1 MWAPSGELMHHDGGS
16 GKSWIQEPRTAP
28 HTPGSSSSDPDKAS
42 AGHVSAEKP
51 DLGRGEAGL
60 RVCPPVGRGLQSVCF
75 PRWTG
80 AWACLF
86 LKGWRQHAPEASTS
100 AQRSLWL
107 PRHVPLGVEW
117 LPASEQHTESWLQVS
132 PPKGQPSRPWDPTRL
147 LSSIA
152 PDGGT
157 SPPWLPGGTSGPSA
171 TVNHPLARGASGVGR
186 RRARWKAPRVT
197 PGVESRWMRCPSSLR
212 AVSSTPQLR
221 VGSLSR
227 PFQAAMLS
235 TTPGDVN

>member
-1 MWAPSGELMHHDGGS
+1 MMGVQARAGS
-16 GKSWIQEPRTAP
+16 RNQGQPPP
-28 HTPGSSSSDPDKAS
+28 HGSSSSDPDKAS

-51 DLGRGEAGL
+51 DLGRGEVGL
-60 RVCPPVGRGLQSVCF
+60 RVRPPVGRGLQSV
-75 PRWTG
+75 WT
-80 AWACLF
+80 CLF

-117 LPASEQHTESWLQVS
+117 LHVSEQRTETWLQVS
-132 PPKGQPSRPWDPTRL
+132 TPTGQPSRPWHPTRL

-157 SPPWLPGGTSGPSA
+157 SPPWLPSGTSGRSV

-197 PGVESRWMRCPSSLR
+197 PRVESRWMRCPSGLR
-212 AVSSTPQLR
+212 AVSSTPPASGGLSQQAIP
-221 VGSLSR
+221 GSDAERHSR
-227 PFQAAMLS
+227 GRERSP
-235 TTPGDVN
+235 